1 MRNSSVTL
9 PKVASGSGS
18 SDSSDLSSRKNFA
31 VKDVAG
37 HWSKQYVLNLVRLG
51 IVNNAP
57 KFRPDDSLT
66 RAEFLKIALNAAE
79 VEVADS
85 VSDSKFSDVSA
96 DAWYAPYVA
105 AALERGIV
113 SGKSDKFRPDDRIT
127 RAEVAKILSGLLN
140 EDVSDTTDSNA
151 FSDVPKESEFAAPIS
166 LLYAKGLFSGQVSG
180 DVRVFRPSDS
190 ITRAEIAKVTSIG
203 FELASR

>member
-1 MRNSSVTL
+1 MASSVAG
-9 PKVASGSGS
+9 KVPAASDDSASSGSK
-18 SDSSDLSSRKNFA
+18 KNFA
-31 VKDVAG
+31 VKDVAD

-66 RAEFLKIALNAAE
+66 RAEFLKIALGAAGVDVPTAVKE
-79 VEVADS
+79 
-85 VSDSKFSDVSA
+85 SKFSDVPT

-105 AALERGIV
+105 TALENGVI
-113 SGKSDKFRPDDRIT
+113 SGNSDKFRPDDRIT
-127 RAEVAKILSGLLN
+127 RAEVAKILTGLLDDSSEN
-140 EDVSDTTDSNA
+140 SAVSNA
-151 FSDVPKESEFAAPIS
+151 FSDVASDSEFVAPIS
-166 LLYAKGLFSGQVSG
+166 FVYEKGLFSGQISG
-180 DVRVFRPSDS
+180 DARVFRPSDP

>member
-1 MRNSSVTL
+1 M
-9 PKVASGSGS
+9 
-18 SDSSDLSSRKNFA
+18 
-31 VKDVAG
+31 
-37 HWSKQYVLNLVRLG
+37 RLG

-79 VEVADS
+79 VEIPGS

-96 DAWYAPYVA
+96 DSWYAPYVA
-105 AALERGIV
+105 VALEKGVI
-113 SGKSDKFRPDDRIT
+113 SGNSDKFRPDDRIT
-127 RAEVAKILSGLLN
+127 RAEVAKILSGLLDD
-140 EDVSDTTDSNA
+140 EASEA
-151 FSDVPKESEFAAPIS
+151 GEPGIFSDVPKESEFAAPIS

-180 DVRVFRPSDS
+180 DVRVFRPADS